1 MTDYSKLLE
10 TRRIAKGMFSLQQV
24 SECLKIARRDTATAK
39 SILNTS
45 QDWAFNIAHNAM
57 NQAGRALML
66 HEGYRPLGEG
76 HHATVVQF
84 LEIAFGGKHGDLLNE
99 VDRIRRKRNKVTYD
113 TTGLISKKDAEEAIA
128 VAEQLLE
135 VVVKHMDAGSS
146 SNSKKRAPK

>member
-10 TRRIAKGMFSLQQV
+10 SRRIAKGTFSRQQV
-24 SECLKIARRDTATAK
+24 SECLKIARRDIATAK

-45 QDWAFNIAHNAM
+45 QEWAFNIAHNAM

-84 LEIAFGGKHGDLLNE
+84 LEIAFEGKLDSLLAE

-113 TTGLISKKDAEEAIA
+113 TTGLISRKNAEEAISIA
-128 VAEQLLE
+128 DELLKE
-135 VVVKHMDAGSS
+135 VVKRIAVTP
-146 SNSKKRAPK
+146 SNGRKLSKK